1 MLASTRVVLEIG
13 FKYYELK
20 ILLSF
25 IINLVMHKVRRT
37 ISSAPYCDTEFSF
50 TSLFSLEMN
59 TSHTTRDEHIL
70 SGCIFTNDKARCNTS
85 TAKPEHTARHQLT
98 HLLGTSQLLSTG
110 QHTHIRTI
118 IVLSH
123 NSRFYPKNTIFSNT
137 SGTCTNFCLP
147 HILMKEHFYHQE

>member
-1 MLASTRVVLEIG
+1 MHQFLPTPHTHERTLLPPRMSPILTLQQKLHHFQIRYFPIYNTYYIPTINQAYSLIRTKYTRKTKLIMLASTRVVLEIG

-85 TAKPEHTARHQLT
+85 NR
-98 HLLGTSQLLSTG
+98 
-110 QHTHIRTI
+110 
-118 IVLSH
+118 
-123 NSRFYPKNTIFSNT
+123 
-137 SGTCTNFCLP
+137 
-147 HILMKEHFYHQE
+147 

>member
-1 MLASTRVVLEIG
+1 
-13 FKYYELK
+13 
-20 ILLSF
+20 
-25 IINLVMHKVRRT
+25 MHKVRRT

-70 SGCIFTNDKARCNTS
+70 SGCIFTNDKAQCNTS

-110 QHTHIRTI
+110 QHTHT

-123 NSRFYPKNTIFSNT
+123 NSRLYPKKHDF
-137 SGTCTNFCLP
+137 
-147 HILMKEHFYHQE
+147 